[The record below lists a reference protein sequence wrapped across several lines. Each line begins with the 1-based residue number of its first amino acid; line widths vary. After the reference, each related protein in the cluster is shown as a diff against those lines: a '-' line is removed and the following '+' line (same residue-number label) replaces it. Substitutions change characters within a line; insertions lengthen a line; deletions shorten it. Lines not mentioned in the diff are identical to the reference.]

1 MRSLRVSMTGVYR
14 IDTANVESVRR
25 LGTLAYLSH
34 ESH

>member
-1 MRSLRVSMTGVYR
+1 MRSLRVSIVGVYC

-25 LGTLAYLSH
+25 LGTLASLSH